1 MANSIKY
8 STGSETLTL
17 KKGNFYIGVG
27 DVGKGPTSTTGYY
40 AGVTPPTGGYTI
52 YLNKESN
59 GPSIYTC
66 ANDTELINLTNS
78 ISQQSFTGINQ
89 CFVYY
94 SQQSDKLCV
103 NKDYEGIITD
113 GLIYNID
120 AGFPASYPQSG
131 NTVYGLTTNESNG
144 NFINGLSVDSTYGI
158 PAFNFEGTN
167 GFINMS
173 PPPFVENTSVG
184 TVEVL
189 FYAPPNAGYWN
200 PYHRGTL
207 FYQGY
212 RKGQYAYG
220 TSFGLRIQENNQ
232 MLFFGIFSDA
242 TAYNMWTP
250 GEWTHVVCKVQG
262 GTAYFYKNGVYSQGR
277 GMNGVKGINIKTTGA
292 YIGKQR
298 DADYLVGSIA
308 LVRAYDRFLSDEEV
322 AHNYSVIQ
330 SQYGL

>member
-1 MANSIKY
+1 MGNSIKY

-131 NTVYGLTTNESNG
+131 NTAYGLTTNGSNG
-144 NFINGLSVDSTYGI
+144 DFINGISTSSVSGI
-158 PAFNFEGTN
+158 TGFDFGGTN
-167 GFINMS
+167 GFIQMS
-173 PPPFVENTSVG
+173 PAPFPQGSNAYTIEA
-184 TVEVL
+184 L
-189 FYAPPNAGYWN
+189 FYPNTI
-200 PYHRGTL
+200 HRGCI
-207 FYQGY
+207 FFQGY
-212 RKGQYAYG
+212 RKGQYGYG
-220 TSFGLRIQENNQ
+220 TCMSMNTWDNGSMYQIGL
-232 MLFFGIFSDA
+232 FSD
-242 TAYNMWTP
+242 TGRGNMYTINQWN
-250 GEWTHVVCKVQG
+250 HVTMGMSGSYV
-262 GTAYFYKNGVYSQGR
+262 YWYKNGVYQGASQ
-277 GMNGVKGINIKTTGA
+277 MNGVKGISVQTSGA
-292 YIGKQR
+292 YLGKGR
-298 DADYLVGSIA
+298 NEFYFNGEIA
-308 LVRAYDRFLSDEEV
+308 FARAYDRRLTNEEI